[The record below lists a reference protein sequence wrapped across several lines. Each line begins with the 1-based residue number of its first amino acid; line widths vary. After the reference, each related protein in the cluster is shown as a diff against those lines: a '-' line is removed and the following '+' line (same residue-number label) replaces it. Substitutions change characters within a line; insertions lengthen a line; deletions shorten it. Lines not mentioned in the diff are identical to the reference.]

1 VAPYIRYQFMLKP
14 TLSNSAVGAQGG
26 QVVYFGKSVAKN
38 ARTANRVLDFSKA
51 STKPRT
57 HYPSAFLANSRGAP
71 GLSMIPSETR
81 NDPQPTKRNR
91 FDSRSP
97 FAPEIAA
104 RTPPSVPW
112 TFPCL
117 CVGFTSFL
125 STALLPPLEARLRSF
140 GPVFLYK
147 TGCTPAPATSSNCC
161 ARARPATL
169 FQRFLLTVKN
179 SAAAVS
185 RRRCLALST
194 VDPAARLRPAP
205 PLCNYDVAATSH
217 IPRPTPADVHTR
229 LLLLLDKSHPKRISR
244 PLSRLYLF

>member
-1 VAPYIRYQFMLKP
+1 MLKS
-14 TLSNSAVGAQGG
+14 TLPNSVIGAQSG
-26 QVVYFGKSVAKN
+26 QVVFGRSVAKN
-38 ARTANRVLDFSKA
+38 ARTANRILDFLKA
-51 STKPRT
+51 STNSRT
-57 HYPSAFLANSRGAP
+57 HYPSAFLANDTGAP

-161 ARARPATL
+161 ARARPATALLLL
-169 FQRFLLTVKN
+169 FSRRFLSTVKK
-179 SAAAVS
+179 SAAAVT

-229 LLLLLDKSHPKRISR
+229 LLLVARQISIR
-244 PLSRLYLF
+244 AH

>member
-1 VAPYIRYQFMLKP
+1 MEGVSQ
-14 TLSNSAVGAQGG
+14 N
-26 QVVYFGKSVAKN
+26 N
-38 ARTANRVLDFSKA
+38 ARTANRILDFSKT
-51 STKPRT
+51 STNSRT
-57 HYPSAFLANSRGAP
+57 HYPSAFLANDRGAP

-140 GPVFLYK
+140 APFS
-147 TGCTPAPATSSNCC
+147 CTRQAAHPHPRHLPTA
-161 ARARPATL
+161 ARAKVLQLPCCFL
-169 FQRFLLTVKN
+169 FPEDSSTVKK
-179 SAAAVS
+179 SAAAVT

-229 LLLLLDKSHPKRISR
+229 LLLVARQISIR
-244 PLSRLYLF
+244 AH